1 MMRQNYI
8 IFVLHVAQKNQKKKT
23 GGEMSAR
30 DLYNLM
36 VY

>member
-8 IFVLHVAQKNQKKKT
+8 IFVLHVHQKNKKKT